1 MGTGL
6 PGGSES
12 QLITV
17 SEAVAMVG
25 RFRAANA
32 ANAATV
38 VRAWGFGRA
47 AIDAVLAQPGCAGI
61 RIYRG
66 HTDVGAEQVLIV
78 GLDTT
83 GNDLL
88 PASASGTVVVADKGW
103 PCPPLCG
110 GASVLNS

>member
-1 MGTGL
+1 MATGM
-6 PGGSES
+6 PSGSES

-25 RFRAANA
+25 RFRTANA
-32 ANAATV
+32 ANATV

-66 HTDVGAEQVLIV
+66 HTDVGAEQVVIV
-78 GLDTT
+78 GLDAA

-88 PASASGTVVVADKGW
+88 PASPSGSGVVADKGW

-110 GASVLNS
+110 AASVLNS

>member
-1 MGTGL
+1 MGTGM
-6 PGGSES
+6 PGGSDD
-12 QLITV
+12 QLISV

-32 ANAATV
+32 ANATV
-38 VRAWGFGRA
+38 VRAWGFGRS

-66 HTDVGAEQVLIV
+66 QTDVGAEQVLIV
-78 GLDTT
+78 GLDGS

-88 PASASGTVVVADKGW
+88 PVSASGAGVVADKGW
-103 PCPPLCG
+103 PCPPICG
-110 GASVLNS
+110 AASILNL